1 MSLSKKS
8 TIIVENLRKKQMME
22 SISAGKRLDERSL
35 DETRPIEI
43 ELDVIKKAS
52 GSAWVKLGKTEVV
65 AGIKVETGEP
75 FEGLENSGAL
85 IITAEVLPI
94 ASPHI
99 EPGPPDEETI
109 ELARVVDRGVR
120 ESEMLELSKLVL
132 VPGKIVYTIF
142 VDCSIINVDGNLLD
156 ATSYAVV
163 TALASCKLPVFEIKD
178 DNVVDTGRTQ
188 EPPITTIP
196 VSVTT
201 VKIGDYL
208 LLDPNT
214 EEEACMDARLTITTN
229 SKGSIV
235 AMQKGLKG
243 YFTVDEVKSIADNA
257 ISKGEEIRAKLKEL
271 IHHGKEE

>member
-8 TIIVENLRKKQMME
+8 TIIVENLRKKQMRE

-35 DETRPIEI
+35 EEIRPLQIEI
-43 ELDVIKKAS
+43 DVIKKAS
-52 GSAWVKLGKTEVV
+52 GSAWVKLGKTEVI

-75 FEGLENSGAL
+75 FEGLENSGAM

-120 ESEMLELSKLVL
+120 ESEMLDLSKLVL

-142 VDCSIINVDGNLLD
+142 VDCSIINVDGNLFD

-163 TALASCKLPVFEIKD
+163 SALASCKLPIFEIKD
-178 DNVVDTGRTQ
+178 DKVVETGKTQ

-196 VSVTT
+196 VSITT

-229 SKGSIV
+229 SRGSIV

-243 YFTVDEVKSIADNA
+243 YFTVDEVKGIADKA
-257 ISKGEEIRAKLKEL
+257 RIKGEEIRVKLEGL
-271 IHHGKEE
+271 IKLGK